1 MWVLYTL
8 NCLDILGS
16 LQTLLTKVTL
26 ERSKKKMTRDLLYFR
41 SPLNTRHTEK
51 IHKVPLYSTIIIN
64 MILVI
69 TAFTAELQHVRHCAL
84 SFDKNKVN
92 DIWMVN
98 NTSEKSHSQS
108 QSAD

>member
-1 MWVLYTL
+1 MGFIHIKLSRHFRQFTDSFDQG
-8 NCLDILGS
+8 NSGT
-16 LQTLLTKVTL
+16 QQ
-26 ERSKKKMTRDLLYFR
+26 KKMTRDLLYFR

>member
-1 MWVLYTL
+1 
-8 NCLDILGS
+8 
-16 LQTLLTKVTL
+16 
-26 ERSKKKMTRDLLYFR
+26 
-41 SPLNTRHTEK
+41 
-51 IHKVPLYSTIIIN
+51 